1 MISASTQGPANAG
14 SGVDAPGWLDDI
26 AAVHRAATL
35 LRVPEFAFFRL
46 AWTRPA
52 PTEILAC
59 EPSAVT
65 VCVMDWFGSG
75 QRSSRA
81 ERRAVVVAFSLAAG
95 PDQSFDLVSSTERSC
110 KPSLESAS
118 ANLLRYL
125 EKLDWGTESP
135 R

>member
-65 VCVMDWFGSG
+65 VCVWIG
-75 QRSSRA
+75 
-81 ERRAVVVAFSLAAG
+81 
-95 PDQSFDLVSSTERSC
+95 LV
-110 KPSLESAS
+110 PAS
-118 ANLLRYL
+118 AHRALSGER
-125 EKLDWGTESP
+125 
-135 R
+135 